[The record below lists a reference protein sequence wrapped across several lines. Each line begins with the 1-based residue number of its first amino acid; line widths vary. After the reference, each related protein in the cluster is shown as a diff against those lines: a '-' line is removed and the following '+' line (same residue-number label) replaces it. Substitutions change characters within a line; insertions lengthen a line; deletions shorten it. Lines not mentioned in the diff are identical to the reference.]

1 MLFLT
6 QNRLNII
13 VRILSEFG
21 DEPEQ
26 AVHNLLKLKSTWTP
40 KTCQSNALK
49 DVIRKITQLRCKKK
63 I

>member
-6 QNRLNII
+6 QNCLNII
-13 VRILSEFG
+13 VRILSEFA

-40 KTCQSNALK
+40 KTCENDELK
-49 DVIRKITQLRCKKK
+49 EVIRKITQLLCKKK